1 MSGFAWM
8 VVACVFLIGFMF
20 LCLGLESLME
30 KRRIAHE
37 ESNPATGRNGEDEV
51 TYSLHDLS
59 VIGRNIRERRTWLGM
74 TREQLAER
82 CDLSVQT
89 IYRVEQGMT
98 REPGIATLSRICN
111 ALGCSLDVLVKPDS
125 SPGGRKG
132 GDNHAMD

>member
-1 MSGFAWM
+1 MSGVVWM

-20 LCLGLESLME
+20 LCLGLESLIE
-30 KRRIAHE
+30 KRRIAHA
-37 ESNPATGRNGEDEV
+37 ESNAKGRNGDGEV
-51 TYSLHDLS
+51 THSLHDLS

-98 REPGIATLSRICN
+98 REPSIATLSRICN
-111 ALGCSLDVLVKPDS
+111 ALGCSLDVLVRPDY
-125 SPGGRKG
+125 SPCGRKG
-132 GDNHAMD
+132 GDNNAMD